1 MATPEQCLSPMQGQ
15 GRRTTSQAEA
25 LASVL
30 EQSPPAVKTTNRSTS
45 VEEATEAIEM
55 ELTNAVLQ
63 AVQESD
69 STGDSTP
76 VERLSR
82 SHSMEN
88 LPHITAKRNSVSL
101 SAPSTPRGER
111 RSCPPIKLDELDSLA
126 RLNTQNSMSE
136 PSIFLSGQWDS
147 PPAQA
152 NKQVEK
158 KSKRSGDKKAA
169 QRGKGRQRKR

>member
-1 MATPEQCLSPMQGQ
+1 MHGQ
-15 GRRTTSQAEA
+15 GRRATSQAEA

-30 EQSPPAVKTTNRSTS
+30 EQSPPAVKTPNRSVS

-55 ELTNAVLQ
+55 ELTNAVFE
-63 AVQESD
+63 AVQEND
-69 STGDSTP
+69 STGYSTP

-82 SHSMEN
+82 PHSMEN
-88 LPHITAKRNSVSL
+88 LPHLTVRTNPVSL

-111 RSCPPIKLDELDSLA
+111 RSCPPIKPDEVDSLV

-136 PSIFLSGQWDS
+136 PAIFLSGQWDS

-152 NKQVEK
+152 NKQVGK
-158 KSKRSGDKKAA
+158 KTKKNGNKKGA